1 MFMGDAEEPFS
12 LKLRSTSCIECIPA
26 DGSDLHEL
34 AKPSESYNEAMDGY
48 SYFEGYALVKE
59 DPAAKPKYPAK
70 IREILKKIKGRKL
83 KYFPNVI
90 FPLTDGENILD
101 TLSQMQDLLLLLD
114 HGYHFESISRYITDH
129 PELFP
134 EIIEKR
140 INMFDDDDEFDDE
153 FDDDNE
159 DDNMQE

>member
-1 MFMGDAEEPFS
+1 M
-12 LKLRSTSCIECIPA
+12 
-26 DGSDLHEL
+26 
-34 AKPSESYNEAMDGY
+34 
-48 SYFEGYALVKE
+48 
-59 DPAAKPKYPAK
+59 
-70 IREILKKIKGRKL
+70 
-83 KYFPNVI
+83 I